1 MEPIR
6 ISAKNLGYTAL
17 EKFCPRCYWL
27 KLKLSHKLPWQSFPG
42 IFSSIDAYTK
52 SFVHHIIDTVTQKPD
67 WMVGIGDIVG
77 YEKVPHW
84 SKSLYLDKKTNITLS
99 GVPDDI
105 WIKSDGGKVIP
116 DYKTAKHTDAQ
127 DKLLPMYEIQGNVYS
142 ILIDKSAEICLIYME
157 PETTK
162 SDAEINI
169 VDTGFKMGFKA
180 IVVPVETDRSKIR
193 AALEITR
200 EIFDMDTPP
209 DRAIGCKECDLL
221 DGVLMEIGKERKGK

>member
-1 MEPIR
+1 MEPMK

-27 KLKLSHKLPWQSFPG
+27 KLKMAHKLPWQSFPG

-52 SFVHHIIDTVTQKPD
+52 HCMHHIIDHPINSLGTSIIPE
-67 WMVGIGDIVG
+67 WMKQIGDIVG

-84 SKSLYLDKKTNITLS
+84 SKSLYTDQKTNITLS

-105 WIKSDGGKVIP
+105 WVKSDGSKVLP

-127 DKLLPMYEIQGNVYS
+127 DKLFPMYEIQGNVYS
-142 ILIDKSAEICLIYME
+142 ILLDKTADICLIYME

-162 SDAEINI
+162 SDAELNI
-169 VDTGFKMGFKA
+169 VDTGFKMGFNA
-180 IVVPVETDRSKIR
+180 IVVPIETDRSKVR
-193 AALEITR
+193 AALTITR
-200 EIFDMDTPP
+200 EIFEMEKPP
-209 DRAIGCKECDLL
+209 ESAVGCKDCELL
-221 DGVLMEIGKERKGK
+221 DNVMETLK